1 MLFIDRDERGV
12 AQYMVTNDAG
22 FCLIR
27 TSNRKIADYVN
38 YYSYGAPL
46 DARIAVGGDHNH
58 PDIGPLWSF
67 RRHAN
72 K

>member
-1 MLFIDRDERGV
+1 MLYIERDEYGTS
-12 AQYMVTNDAG
+12 QYMVTNDAG
-22 FCLIR
+22 LCLVR

-46 DARIAVGGDHNH
+46 DAQIAVGGDRNH
-58 PDIGPLWSF
+58 PEIGPIWRFS
-67 RRHAN
+67 RKVN

>member
-1 MLFIDRDERGV
+1 MV
-12 AQYMVTNDAG
+12 QYMVTNDAG
-22 FCLIR
+22 LCLIR

-46 DARIAVGGDHNH
+46 DAQIAVGGDRGH
-58 PDIGPLWSF
+58 PEIGPIWRF
-67 RRHAN
+67 PRKVN